1 MANRAIIRVGITAD
15 WDKFI
20 GEYEKKVKDLQKNS
34 KVKAEIDSKQFEAV
48 EQELNDLK
56 KQMANVKAGK
66 IDDSSFKQI
75 QDTITNLTAR
85 VTTLEK
91 SLYGLSDSMKG
102 TASGKQM
109 TDMLNSITKAMSNV
123 ISSARDTTNAIKQI
137 NDAAKNNNV
146 NLRVLDENATSS
158 QIKAVEDRIKALTKL
173 DKEYTR
179 ALNNLTGFGKE
190 ETEGYFG
197 DDALAYYDN
206 LEKVKK
212 TADKLISEF
221 YDESKKIQS
230 VDLFN
235 VNTEGLKN
243 FENSYKRMLDIYQN
257 FKDFRISGDSELI
270 KSFNNDD
277 RIKELNKTVDKIESR
292 ISRAVKTLKDDI
304 NYIFSAGDDT
314 QQELNVT
321 NNTNTRRKQ
330 IKVQMVPD
338 KDAESN
344 LYRQAS
350 AIIDIVNSKL
360 AEKGNLKIGIELT
373 SQYKTRENKKLV
385 EELREFVNSNASL
398 VSDEDRTKFSSL
410 VDSIDSAFNN
420 AINVELKSSVTD
432 AKTNIKN
439 AINEIE
445 KVIKEPSEDGKSKFT
460 IYPDIQLTDKVKN
473 NIQKELDSISDKFHV
488 TIDDLKLTSEAQESV
503 ANQTADA
510 ATKGAKKGYKKGKK
524 KSSAGNLGDFI
535 NLPDTGA
542 DTTTVPQG
550 KSNLSEM
557 LGQAAGEAKK
567 VADETNKAKDNVEET
582 VQVAKTKLVAFDTD
596 NLAKF
601 TEEMTTLQN
610 MAEAFNQTLKGEDVL
625 PGWAD
630 KFKQALS
637 DISEQASNIFKG
649 LLGDE
654 AENKPVQ
661 NLTQQLDEVN
671 TKIKEAE
678 EAHEKYI
685 QQVND
690 LQNERSR
697 IGTSGTG
704 GYLDFDYSG
713 DPNKIKSLKSIR
725 AIINGGVNHTIR
737 GMGKTSESATWVDD
751 ILKETINNMID
762 QGVKNANLEDVVKSA
777 MQKHPEING
786 ALLSSQSV
794 DQIGTKNR
802 VSFNYKRDDNNSLI
816 PMDEADMAAL
826 NTAVK
831 NVLESYDS
839 VEKKIQEVLK
849 LANEENAKLY
859 YGSQSRGEQGLVK
872 QQRELQEAIKVNEQM
887 PVIESAQGEAG
898 SLAALLS
905 SLKEF
910 GDKLTEITEQVNA
923 LNKSDISN
931 LSTGFQAIAQGIPEI
946 QKLNDVSIKTLTE
959 DIEKINANSNG
970 ILTVADKINSIDTT
984 KLANIHDAFETLK
997 TSTSELPSNLLDVS
1011 TIQTWEDKFLDAIR
1025 TIAEAYKNMFS
1036 SSNGYDEIIKVL
1048 NDWVEGD
1055 NARNAVRDDLKKK
1068 GYTPKKP
1075 HGDVNERAFLVGED
1089 GIYGQYSYYDNG
1101 SVPGDALYNQN
1112 KVKNPI
1118 AFVHSHPDRIIPALS
1133 TADYKAGL
1141 YDYQNRNTRYMIA
1154 SALKGVQ
1161 VLDSKALADAGA
1173 TAEKLEKLLKPFK
1186 YLPDLGSIEQFQVFT
1201 PLLQE
1206 LTGNKNVDAYT
1217 YLKSA
1222 LTNATMDYGVNTN
1235 ASVFS
1240 SKEWN
1245 DFLDNIIKKIQDN
1258 FNDAIKN
1265 HTNFD
1270 LSGTIISAIN
1280 DQIKG
1285 FSPNVGKELRSATA
1299 SLFNAAT
1306 MRNSRDYYS
1315 EMLSAAGVDLPK
1327 RYRDSNSMELLLGEF
1342 IHNKQVKEAFKD
1354 AGYDY
1359 DKIVKT
1365 YTNEEFAKNPLG
1377 WNLKDSNG
1385 LKDIFTDL
1393 DISPLTQAATQLN
1406 DVLGQITD
1414 KATELKT
1421 AFSAIAGENSLEVTL
1436 KDSTDV
1442 ATALENIVKSLNAV
1456 QEALTGVD
1464 SKATETGQ
1472 AGEKVKGISENIDS
1486 IAKSLTEATE
1496 KLSQFNAEAK
1506 QTDVSTKAIKDAF
1519 NSFSKKGSFDFT
1531 KPETVANFKKV
1542 AEAWQTY
1549 KNLGGQANSL
1559 GDVVSGID
1567 KKDTNKYDAQINK
1580 ILTNGNITNA
1590 DNLKAVVNN
1599 LTDIISLIDK
1609 LAQSLDEVQKKGLG
1623 ISDETFKNSIFS
1635 SENVETV
1642 SKLAQAIS
1650 DFNATKISTDDADA
1664 FKTMQKSVKQLSE
1677 ISSSNINNVANAL
1690 SNLADALN
1698 KPAGNNTFLSS
1709 ITALAN
1715 NGQYLKD
1722 LAKVLNATPKQAKN
1736 AQDQNYNAAQILGSH
1751 STDELEKAVSDAIT
1765 EDVNEIYKTVIS
1777 TAKNGKLT
1785 ASAYFSNTAGEYRK
1799 QDFEFDMNGVASPT
1813 DTPNTTNSII
1823 QAIRKIRKDAQNV
1836 LDATGE
1842 GLKEIASQMDTAQE
1856 EAEASSKYFEDISTQ
1871 SETWDFIVNTLK
1883 DRNVKLNG
1891 NITGITRQ
1899 AQRTSRGIAESFN
1912 VRTDAGDVYEFAKS
1926 SGGLFS
1932 HQTIVDAASLE
1943 KEFKSLT
1950 SEAKD
1955 YYELMQKS
1963 ADGTA
1968 TASEIARFEML
1979 GEKIA
1984 DVQKR
1989 AKTLIDT
1996 LGERTDIDSQLENF
2010 TTNLETKYTSKIEN
2024 NYQKMLDDLKKY
2036 TDKNE
2041 TKNSPYLKEYLDQIA
2056 SANIS
2061 GNNIKSI
2068 LTNHQYGTG
2077 FTNDELKSI
2086 SDAYNNIKTVRENYA
2101 DPTNIQAKS
2110 ITLDKLIAK
2119 TESDM
2124 IKHSA
2129 MPKDLQNEYQAFKDT
2144 LEEARK
2150 NLSTVSAKKVNV
2162 DFASRYTELNSKAT
2176 PYGQSFFARIGNSLK
2191 SQNAQ
2196 FFSQFFGFYDI
2207 IRYGQEAFDVVQKLD
2222 NEMVELAKVSNASDA
2237 TLSGVFSNAAD
2248 MAQELGVSIDNV
2260 LTSITDWNR
2269 LGYSIP
2275 DSETLAKTTELFE
2288 VVGDN
2293 MTQQTSQ
2300 EGLTSIMKGWNMSAD
2315 QSMSILDKLNE
2326 VANNYSV
2333 STNEEVEAITRGG
2346 AQLSA
2351 AGNDLSESLGMI
2363 VAANDAVRNPSS
2375 VGTML
2380 KTFSMRL
2387 RGANSSDLQDLG
2399 IDTTGMSSGTKSVV
2413 QIFKHMAGIDIMD
2426 GKNYKSTYDILDE
2439 LASKWDK
2446 LTDAEKAALS
2456 EAVGGKRGGSIMAS
2470 LMTNWQDAKDV
2481 VETANNSEG
2490 SAEKEQKNREKSI
2503 QVALNR
2509 AKAQIEEVIADMADK
2524 GLIKGAID
2532 GFTSILKVIE
2542 QITSKLKALS
2552 ILPLGGIFLFFQRL
2566 MTGGPSGIANDIGT
2580 IGKAVT
2586 KIFGSRAKDDSG
2598 NLLKTAEGKQ
2608 IWNGGIFGK
2617 LFSDRKPDTEA
2628 EQESSNVTNENTAK
2642 RNENAAATDNQTRAE
2657 QTHAEVLKNENLSQE
2672 AQNANESI
2680 DNVNDTIDELDDAWG
2695 ELNQHPELGDMNN
2708 AIAEVEQEAQN
2719 ATTTAVEGATE
2730 VVAQTE
2736 EVTKE
2741 LTKTGKT
2748 TSSIGSIFSR
2758 IGSGIKNHLTG
2769 IITGITAVIG
2779 VIVTLQAIAANFWQS
2794 QSNATDQ
2801 AAKNL
2806 ENAQQNIKS
2815 AQKSIKT
2822 MQDDNYDVLRRGV
2835 DTSTNK
2841 NLSLTNEEYEKYLD
2855 YNNQIAQ
2862 MAPDL
2867 VAGYDSQG
2875 NAIIRYKNNIKDLN
2889 GVLKDSIQYQIDVKD
2904 GIKSSMLQNGKD
2916 IRSFYKGYQTNFTDN
2931 DSLGSETKEI
2941 LVWYGNLFNGKHYK
2955 DKATNKEL
2963 LDYLNGLRGLS
2974 EKEQKAR
2981 IKKAN
2986 DSIIPSQE
2994 SYYLQMLKNDYGVDL
3009 TKGSTSKN
3017 IVSGIQA
3024 ITKSFNGLTNGIKDF
3039 AEKSNE
3045 ASDGYDKLDD
3055 SAKSL
3060 LSTMDSADVPNKF
3073 VKKIANAATDNE
3085 RTRASKDFAS
3095 YTMGIATTLSDVKTK
3110 NSKGKT
3116 ISLADKLTGFDND
3129 TKKES
3134 IRNLGEL
3141 YNDLDDELR
3150 DYLNDN
3156 DATYIER
3163 TLGLKDKQGR
3173 DISRQYKDKILNV
3186 VNGIKRGII
3195 TGHQRTD
3202 MINSLLGMSRSDV
3215 DSFLISA
3222 ASLKNGVN
3230 TYQDALVALKY
3241 ARIKSAAQADTNVLA
3256 YDTEATNI
3264 SNVQQAISNSQGA
3277 SGLTKTDLDNIKS
3290 LYQGLEKYN
3299 PDKLFENTTEGIHL
3313 NQKALAE
3320 LNDEYVKTRK
3330 SEISDAL
3337 NEQYTALIKCQ
3348 DAMRN
3353 ASDEDKAALE
3363 TQQKQIK
3370 ENIDLIA
3377 EQASMYDGLTSK
3389 YTEWQHAQQTPNE
3402 GANNEAIGN
3411 YWKTAKDLA
3420 NDFKFGTDDMRSFVS
3435 LISGKDLSTAKVA
3448 EVRKE
3453 WERISNLKVPG
3464 GFKLTDLYTDDYQGS
3479 ARFLQAVHATNP
3491 NWASQNKN
3499 GNWKFNFEPQDL
3511 ADKWGI
3517 GVEAVENMIKQ
3528 LGDYMDVTM
3537 DDTAKDAKSKMESL
3551 IHEYEIIGKDG
3562 KTFKLTIDT
3571 SQSGNQSIMEIN
3583 ENIEQ
3588 VEKNIKDIND
3598 GTIDPK
3604 ANESNLKKLRDDFKT
3619 LVKYR
3624 AQAEAQIH
3632 FHVDTSKLT
3641 DQGKKGFQTLTEYYQ
3656 VRYEYRE
3663 AKKTG
3668 DKKLRAS
3675 IAKSVKAKRKELE
3688 TMVKADPTLADE
3700 LNIPLT
3706 AQGTINWKG
3715 IKDQNGN
3722 TLTGLDKLIDS
3733 GKYIKGLKNKFSNN
3747 QSITVTVNTDK
3758 GEVNATNKDLKKVSK
3773 AIDTI
3778 RGKKDTVISVGT
3790 NTISFDLT
3798 NNSLSSLY
3806 NEIRKIRNNSHIN
3819 VSVTQTTIKKE
3830 KDETSDGDSGNKNK
3844 KSSSKSDSK
3853 SGSKD
3858 KVSGKG
3864 DVDGQNNKSYA
3875 NGKQVKQSSKTKGKA
3890 LVGELGTELL
3900 VRDGHYQTIGNNGAE
3915 MIDVQPTDII
3925 FNHEQ
3930 TKQLLEN
3937 GKINSRGKSYSN
3949 GNTDDIFGFNEDIN
3963 DLFDI
3968 AIDDAYA
3975 SGKRNSFSNGLDE
3988 DDLEELFDNL
3998 YADDFDDEDDYG
4010 DSYAFGKS
4018 FSRGGGYLP
4027 TPKTI
4032 KKKNTR
4038 KKTRASTK
4046 KKSSNNKKHSNNT
4059 SSDKSS
4065 EWSDVSADEPTNFDW
4080 IEVRLSRINDD
4091 ITQLDYNVNRT
4102 YLRWGVRHK
4111 ALNNEIK
4118 KTQSLLNNAY
4128 KGATKYSN
4136 KAKSIEKNI
4145 RNTFKK
4151 IKQERTGSNGKDQ
4164 KRRKYS
4170 DKDLDKMTKQ
4180 FKEYAK
4186 KVREGK
4192 LQIQDIKNPDMAK
4205 AIQDYQTWYE
4215 KYRSARDQVQQA
4227 IDKRHELRMERIN
4240 QVNEIRESRK
4250 NLAETRR
4257 TGATNREDFLETH
4270 GVQTTESID
4279 EWFETSYT
4287 ERKKKIQ
4294 QQKKV
4299 IADDKKQREQM
4310 IDDALG
4316 VTTDAEDKKYDKA
4329 IVDKKKR
4336 LSKLKKAFDTT
4347 NLNKIQSEYKRIT
4360 KKKSSGKKLTKKE
4373 KTKLKSYKNNY
4384 KKTKSDTD
4392 YINQIDTRLD
4402 ALNTLDPKEQKKYI
4416 NARDSKKTAEKRLK
4430 KAFGTTDQ
4438 NKIQEKYDQ
4447 LIVKKESGEKLT
4459 KKENT
4464 QIKSY
4469 KNNFKNLQTAE
4480 KTIQKVRDD
4489 VAKTS
4494 KDVIDQDEK
4503 IQSEENDLWTEKYDN
4518 VNDYFDMLEKKM
4530 SAIETKYSNLN
4541 VQAEGALSRIDS
4553 IIQLSQSKGYFLSG
4567 KFYDEQ
4573 IKYQKQEGENIKGQ
4587 LQESLELL
4595 KQYPAGTKEYYDAY
4609 SKVVDLGNQDLQN
4622 QAKVAQLEKEKAD
4635 LEWTK
4640 IERKHTYI
4648 GYLNEELGWLESIL
4662 ETDHKIT
4669 DVQTGRFNE
4678 YGVSALAAYAKQYNT
4693 YMVEA
4698 DEWSKD
4704 VQKVKAEL
4712 DKDPDNT
4719 ELQDKYQQYMQNWRS
4734 TITSAETAKKSMLNL
4749 MKQQYDAEL
4758 AALKTVLDYRKKEL
4772 EAQKSIYQ
4780 YQKDITEKSRSVESI
4795 EKQLMAFQN
4804 DTSEEGKARTEKLKD
4819 QLRTAKQSL
4828 QDTEYN
4834 QYVSDQEEL
4843 LDNLYTEFQNM
4854 FEDKMDDL
4862 EQVVKDAIKIVND
4875 NQSTEVETIDKVAKD
4890 VGYKVTDGTKNIL
4903 NSQSHY
4909 YTNTVPGEF
4918 EMLNTTISSEVK
4930 NITDA
4935 IASSEAASEK
4945 ILGENI
4951 DKLITQMPDPQ
4962 KVLDLEN
4969 MVIKD
4974 KDKDDDTGESGEA
4987 DTDNTDGD
4995 DNSGSGSG
5003 NSNGGGKKPQKKQTG
5018 DYKEYFSKTGKY
5030 TNYDDK
5036 INEDRRERVRKAVN
5050 NSNTKDSNKK
5060 AKKGSLEYFLY
5071 HNYGAG
5077 NTKDDLINYWNAI
5090 HGNNKKTKKDKL
5102 SSAEKKDLMNW
5113 FKAFYSDGGTIG
5125 KAIKMSGEDGMILA
5139 KTGEEVLSIEK
5150 VKELQKAL
5158 ALLQPVHG
5166 ELNQIHNIPTRTLND
5181 NSMGDVSI
5189 VFNMPNVSNYEDF
5202 AKKLKSDTNMQ
5213 KYIQQITI
5221 GEALGQNSL
5230 LKKKF

>member
-1 MANRAIIRVGITAD
+1 MANKAIIRVGITAD

-48 EQELNDLK
+48 EQELDDLK
-56 KQMANVKAGK
+56 KQMANVKAGN

-75 QDTITNLTAR
+75 QDTIINLTAR

-158 QIKAVEDRIKALTKL
+158 QIKAVEKRIKALKNL
-173 DKEYTR
+173 DKAWTNATGEY
-179 ALNNLTGFGKE
+179 
-190 ETEGYFG
+190 YG
-197 DDALAYYDN
+197 DDSLLYDDESINKAKNSLDALKKEFRSL
-206 LEKVKK
+206 LEKTK
-212 TADKLISEF
+212 
-221 YDESKKIQS
+221 S

-235 VNTEGLKN
+235 VDDNGFEK
-243 FENSYKRMLDIYQN
+243 FENSYKRMLDIVHN
-257 FKDFRISGDSELI
+257 FRDFREQGNSDIVKSIGVNDYISEFGDNI
-270 KSFNNDD
+270 N
-277 RIKELNKTVDKIESR
+277 KIESR
-292 ISRAVKTLKDDI
+292 ISKAVKTLKDDI
-304 NYIFSAGDDT
+304 NYLSSAGDDA
-314 QQELNVT
+314 QQQLNVT
-321 NNTNTRRKQ
+321 DNTNTRRKQ

-398 VSDEDRTKFSSL
+398 VSDEDRTKFSGL

-460 IYPDIQLTDKVKN
+460 IYPDIQLTDNVKN

-582 VQVAKTKLVAFDTD
+582 VQVAKTKLVTFNTD

-610 MAEAFNQTLKGEDVL
+610 MAETFNQTLKGEDVL

-637 DISEQASNIFKG
+637 DISEQASNLFKE
-649 LLGDE
+649 LLGGE

-690 LQNERSR
+690 LQNERPR

-713 DPNKIKSLKSIR
+713 DPDKIKSLKSIR

-737 GMGKTSESATWVDD
+737 GVGKTYESADWVND
-751 ILKETINNMID
+751 ILKETINDMID

-786 ALLSSQSV
+786 ALLSAQSI
-794 DQIGTKNR
+794 DQIGTKNY
-802 VSFNYKRDDNNSLI
+802 VNFNYKRDDNNSLI
-816 PMDEADMAAL
+816 PMDEADIAAL

-839 VEKKIQEVLK
+839 IEKKIQEVSK
-849 LANEENAKLY
+849 LANEENIKL
-859 YGSQSRGEQGLVK
+859 YGSQSRGEQGLLK
-872 QQRELQEAIKVNEQM
+872 QQRELQEAIKGNEQM
-887 PVIESAQGEAG
+887 PVTESVQGEAG

-946 QKLNDVSIKTLTE
+946 QKLNDVSIQTLAE
-959 DIEKINANSNG
+959 DIKKINASSNG

-984 KLANIHDAFETLK
+984 KLTNIHDAFETLK

-1011 TIQTWEDKFLDAIR
+1011 AIQTWEDKFLDAIR

-1112 KVKNPI
+1112 KIKNPI

-1186 YLPDLGSIEQFQVFT
+1186 YLPDLESTAQFQTFT

-1206 LTGNKNVDAYT
+1206 FTGNKNVDAYT

-1258 FNDAIKN
+1258 FNNAIKN

-1315 EMLSAAGVDLPK
+1315 EILSAAGVDLPK
-1327 RYRDSNSMELLLGEF
+1327 RYRDSNSIELLLGEF
-1342 IHNKQVKEAFKD
+1342 VHNKRVKEAFKD

-1385 LKDIFTDL
+1385 LKDIFKNL
-1393 DISPLTQAATQLN
+1393 DISPLTQAAIQLN

-1421 AFSAIAGENSLEVTL
+1421 AFSAIAGENGLEVTL

-1531 KPETVANFKKV
+1531 KPETVVNFKKV

-1549 KNLGGQANSL
+1549 KSLGGQANSL

-1580 ILTNGNITNA
+1580 ILSNGNIANA
-1590 DNLKAVVNN
+1590 DNLKTVVNN
-1599 LTDIISLIDK
+1599 LADIISLIDK

-1650 DFNATKISTDDADA
+1650 NFNATKISTDDADA
-1664 FKTMQKSVKQLSE
+1664 FKTIQKSVKQLSE
-1677 ISSSNINNVANAL
+1677 ISSSNINNVADAL

-1722 LAKVLNATPKQAKN
+1722 LAKVLNATPKQVKN

-1799 QDFEFDMNGVASPT
+1799 QDFEFDMNGVANPT

-2024 NYQKMLDDLKKY
+2024 SYQKMLDDLKKY

-2300 EGLTSIMKGWNMSAD
+2300 EGLTSIMKGWNMSAN

-2326 VANNYSV
+2326 VANNYSIA
-2333 STNEEVEAITRGG
+2333 TNEEVEAITRGG

-2363 VAANDAVRNPSS
+2363 VAANDAVRDPSS

-2387 RGANSSDLQDLG
+2387 RGANSKDLQDLG
-2399 IDTTGMSSGTKSVV
+2399 IDTTGMTNGTKSIV
-2413 QIFKHMAGIDIMD
+2413 QIFKNMAGIDIMD
-2426 GKNYKSTYDILDE
+2426 GSSYKSTYDILDQ
-2439 LASKWDK
+2439 LASKWKD
-2446 LTDAEKAALS
+2446 LTDAERAALS

-2509 AKAQIEEVIADMADK
+2509 AKAQIEEIIADMADK
-2524 GLIKGAID
+2524 GIIKGAID

-2552 ILPLGGIFLFFQRL
+2552 VVPLGGIFLFFQRL

-2586 KIFGSRAKDDSG
+2586 KIFGSRAKDDNG

-2617 LFSDRKPDTEA
+2617 LYSDRKPDTEA
-2628 EQESSNVTNENTAK
+2628 EQESSNVTDRNTAK

-2672 AQNANESI
+2672 AQNVNESI
-2680 DNVNDTIDELDDAWG
+2680 DNVNDAIDELDDAWG
-2695 ELNQHPELGDMNN
+2695 ELNEHPELNN
-2708 AIAEVEQEAQN
+2708 MDNALKRVQEETKD
-2719 ATTTAVEGATE
+2719 ATASATE
-2730 VVAQTE
+2730 GTLEVAERTSKVTNELAKTE
-2736 EVTKE
+2736 KAASS
-2741 LTKTGKT
+2741 TG
-2748 TSSIGSIFSR
+2748 SVFSI

-2779 VIVTLQAIAANFWQS
+2779 VIMTLKAVASSFWQS
-2794 QSNATDQ
+2794 QSNNTDQ

-2806 ENAQQNIKS
+2806 ENAQQSIKS
-2815 AQKSIKT
+2815 AQKSIKAI
-2822 MQDDNYDVLRRGV
+2822 QDDSYDTLRNGV
-2835 DTSTNK
+2835 NANTNQ
-2841 NLSLTNEEYEKYLD
+2841 NLSLTNEEYEKYLN
-2855 YNNQIAQ
+2855 YNNEIAQ
-2862 MAPDL
+2862 LAPDL

-2875 NAIIRYKNNIKDLN
+2875 NAIIKYKNNIKDLN
-2889 GVLKDSIQYQIDVKD
+2889 DVLKDSIQYQIDMKD
-2904 GIKSSMLQNGKD
+2904 GIKDAMLQNGKD
-2916 IRSFYKGYQTNFTDN
+2916 IRTFYKGYQTQFTDN
-2931 DSLGSETKEI
+2931 DSLWSELQEFA
-2941 LVWYGNLFNGKHYK
+2941 VWWGNIFNGQHYK
-2955 DKATNKEL
+2955 DVVTSKGL
-2963 LDYLNGLRGLS
+2963 LDYLNELQGLS
-2974 EKEQKAR
+2974 GKEQKAR

-2986 DSIIPSQE
+2986 SGRGEEYQ
-2994 SYYLQMLKNDYGVDL
+2994 YLQMLKNDYGVDL
-3009 TKGSTSKN
+3009 TEGNASKN
-3017 IVSGIQA
+3017 IVNGIQA
-3024 ITKSFNGLTNGIKDF
+3024 VTKSFDGLTNSIEEF

-3045 ASDGYDKLDD
+3045 ASKGYSNLGDG
-3055 SAKSL
+3055 AKSL
-3060 LSTMDSADVPNKF
+3060 LSTIDSKVPDEIIQKY
-3073 VKKIANAATDNE
+3073 ANASTDAE
-3085 RTRASKDFAS
+3085 RTQIGQDFANYAMS
-3095 YTMGIATTLSDVKTK
+3095 LTTTLDSVKTK
-3110 NSKGKT
+3110 NSNGKT
-3116 ISLADKLTGFDND
+3116 ISLADRLIGFDND
-3129 TKKES
+3129 NKKDT
-3134 IRNLGEL
+3134 INQWNEL
-3141 YNDLDDELR
+3141 FDDLDNDLKDHI
-3150 DYLNDN
+3150 NDQ
-3156 DATYIER
+3156 DATYLEYL
-3163 TLGLKDKQGR
+3163 LGLANKHGTNKADQYRKKVNKVLDDINFDSKSDK
-3173 DISRQYKDKILNV
+3173 
-3186 VNGIKRGII
+3186 
-3195 TGHQRTD
+3195 
-3202 MINSLLGMSRSDV
+3202 SLFSGLLFNQQSLSEI
-3215 DSFLISA
+3215 DSFLDTVAHTAGGINSTAEAYNALTA
-3222 ASLKNGVN
+3222 AS
-3230 TYQDALVALKY
+3230 
-3241 ARIKSAAQADTNVLA
+3241 IKAASQASTNVLA
-3256 YDTEATNI
+3256 YDNEKTAIANL
-3264 SNVQQAISNSQGA
+3264 QQAINDA
-3277 SGLTKTDLDNIKS
+3277 SGTNGLSQEDIDNVEKLFQTLNGYDPSKLFIQTANGLSLNEEEFGKLNKQYEKNRMSEINDALKEQYNALDGVQAMIGKNEAEIQNLNGADENRINQLNTLNDQYENERKQIEENIDKLEEQRS
-3290 LYQGLEKYN
+3290 MYQGL
-3299 PDKLFENTTEGIHL
+3299 
-3313 NQKALAE
+3313 
-3320 LNDEYVKTRK
+3320 
-3330 SEISDAL
+3330 ISDYAQWQNAL
-3337 NEQYTALIKCQ
+3337 NTSNQGAISDSIASQWDSMSKLAKQY
-3348 DAMRN
+3348 R
-3353 ASDEDKAALE
+3353 
-3363 TQQKQIK
+3363 
-3370 ENIDLIA
+3370 
-3377 EQASMYDGLTSK
+3377 
-3389 YTEWQHAQQTPNE
+3389 
-3402 GANNEAIGN
+3402 
-3411 YWKTAKDLA
+3411 
-3420 NDFKFGTDDMRSFVS
+3420 FGTDDMRSFVTMMTGEDVMTADVNKVIEGWNS
-3435 LISGKDLSTAKVA
+3435 LQKNIEGTSFKLKDFYTEGAQGSVKFLTAMNQLNKKWAWQDKNGAWHLNADSENVA
-3448 EVRKE
+3448 EKMGVGQSAIDALFAKLE
-3453 WERISNLKVPG
+3453 EF
-3464 GFKLTDLYTDDYQGS
+3464 GFKNENTKRKKYKVNDHTYDYLQDDGTKIHK
-3479 ARFLQAVHATNP
+3479 V
-3491 NWASQNKN
+3491 
-3499 GNWKFNFEPQDL
+3499 
-3511 ADKWGI
+3511 I
-3517 GVEAVENMIKQ
+3517 
-3528 LGDYMDVTM
+3528 DVTVTGNSDIAQM
-3537 DDTAKDAKSKMESL
+3537 DQNLDD
-3551 IHEYEIIGKDG
+3551 
-3562 KTFKLTIDT
+3562 
-3571 SQSGNQSIMEIN
+3571 
-3583 ENIEQ
+3583 
-3588 VEKNIKDIND
+3588 VEKTINDINNSH
-3598 GTIDPK
+3598 IDPK
-3604 ANESNLKKLRDDFKT
+3604 TNTANLKRLRQDFNT
-3619 LVKYR
+3619 IVQYR
-3624 AQAEAQIH
+3624 AKASAQKD
-3632 FHVDTSKLT
+3632 FHVDTSKLSKSG
-3641 DQGKKGFQTLTEYYQ
+3641 QKAFQQLTVYYTTRYAYKESQKTNDKTLKAQ
-3656 VRYEYRE
+3656 AR
-3663 AKKTG
+3663 
-3668 DKKLRAS
+3668 KKLQAQ
-3675 IAKSVKAKRKELE
+3675 KKEIE
-3688 TMVKADPTLADE
+3688 NAIKKDPTIADE

-3706 AQGTINWKG
+3706 VHGKVNWKEMG
-3715 IKDQNGN
+3715 KKVDDKSYI
-3722 TLTGLDKLIDS
+3722 DKLTEKLE
-3733 GKYIKGLKNKFSNN
+3733 GNKN
-3747 QSITVTVNTDK
+3747 ITVTVKTNQ
-3758 GEVNATNKDLKKVSK
+3758 GEVKATNKDLKTVSEN
-3773 AIDTI
+3773 I
-3778 RGKKDTVISVGT
+3778 KKIQDNDHVS
-3790 NTISFDLT
+3790 
-3798 NNSLSSLY
+3798 
-3806 NEIRKIRNNSHIN
+3806 
-3819 VSVTQTTIKKE
+3819 VSVTPNEITFNATNRQLASIYDAIRDIRANSHTEITVTETTIKKT
-3830 KDETSDGDSGNKNK
+3830 KDEGGSKSKKENKKTSDKGAKGGDSSRNISGMT
-3844 KSSSKSDSK
+3844 KSE
-3853 SGSKD
+3853 
-3858 KVSGKG
+3858 
-3864 DVDGQNNKSYA
+3864 GQNNKSYA
-3875 NGKQVKQSSKTKGKA
+3875 DGKKVEQSPKTKGKS

-3900 VRDGHYQTIGNNGAE
+3900 VRNGHYQTIGDNGAE

-3937 GKINSRGKSYSN
+3937 GKINSRGKSYAD
-3949 GNTDDIFGFNEDIN
+3949 GTDYD
-3963 DLFDI
+3963 
-3968 AIDDAYA
+3968 IDD
-3975 SGKRNSFSNGLDE
+3975 LI
-3988 DDLEELFDNL
+3988 DDLDVDDNDEEGLSFAQGNAYL
-3998 YADDFDDEDDYG
+3998 HGYSA
-4010 DSYAFGKS
+4010 SPIKLPSIKS
-4018 FSRGGGYLP
+4018 KSKKR
-4027 TPKTI
+4027 
-4032 KKKNTR
+4032 KKKNT
-4038 KKTRASTK
+4038 TTK
-4046 KKSSNNKKHSNNT
+4046 RRSNSNRSRSNKNRPNRSSRKSS
-4059 SSDKSS
+4059 SD
-4065 EWSDVSADEPTNFDW
+4065 WSDVSADEPTNFDW

-4151 IKQERTGSNGKDQ
+4151 IKQESTGSNGKDQ

-4279 EWFETSYT
+4279 DWFRTSQA

-4294 QQKKV
+4294 QQKEI
-4299 IADDKKQREQM
+4299 IADDKKEREQM

-4329 IVDKKKR
+4329 IADKKTR
-4336 LSKLKKAFDTT
+4336 LSKLKKAFGTT

-4360 KKKSSGKKLTKKE
+4360 KKKSNSKKLTREE

-4384 KKTKSDTD
+4384 KKAKSDTD

-4402 ALNTLDPKEQKKYI
+4402 ALNTLDPKERKKYI

-4438 NKIQEKYDQ
+4438 NKIQERYDQ
-4447 LIVKKESGEKLT
+4447 LIAKKESGEKLT
-4459 KKENT
+4459 KEENT

-4503 IQSEENDLWTEKYDN
+4503 IQSEENDLWTEKYDS

-4553 IIQLSQSKGYFLSG
+4553 IIQLSQSKGYLLSG

-4595 KQYPAGTKEYYDAY
+4595 KQYPADTKEYYDAY
-4609 SKVVDLGNQDLQN
+4609 NKVVDLGNQDLQN

-4669 DVQTGRFNE
+4669 DAQTGRFNE
-4678 YGVSALAAYAKQYNT
+4678 YGVSALATYAKQYDT

-4698 DEWSKD
+4698 DEWAKD

-4734 TITSAETAKKSMLNL
+4734 TITSAETAKKSMSNL

-4875 NQSTEVETIDKVAKD
+4875 NQSTEVRTIDKVAKD

-4918 EMLNTTISSEVK
+4918 ETLNTTISSEVK

-4935 IASSEAASEK
+4935 IASSETASEK
-4945 ILGENI
+4945 ILNENI
-4951 DKLITQMPDPQ
+4951 DKLITRMPDPQ

-4974 KDKDDDTGESGEA
+4974 KDKDNDNGESGEA
-4987 DTDNTDGD
+4987 GTDNAGGN

-5036 INEDRRERVRKAVN
+5036 INESRRERVRKAVN

-5060 AKKGSLEYFLY
+5060 AKKGSLEYLLY

-5090 HGNNKKTKKDKL
+5090 HGDHKKTKKDKL
-5102 SSAEKKDLMNW
+5102 TSAEKKDLMNW

-5158 ALLQPVHG
+5158 ALLQPIHG

-5181 NSMGDVSI
+5181 NSVGDVSI

>member
-1 MANRAIIRVGITAD
+1 MANKAIIRVGITAD

-34 KVKAEIDSKQFEAV
+34 KVKTEIDSKQFEAV

-109 TDMLNSITKAMSNV
+109 MDMLNSITKAMSNV

-158 QIKAVEDRIKALTKL
+158 QIKAVEDRIKALKNL
-173 DKEYTR
+173 DKAWTNATGEYYGDDSLLYDDESINKAKNSLD
-179 ALNNLTGFGKE
+179 ALKKEFCSLLE
-190 ETEGYFG
+190 ET
-197 DDALAYYDN
+197 
-206 LEKVKK
+206 K
-212 TADKLISEF
+212 
-221 YDESKKIQS
+221 S

-235 VNTEGLKN
+235 VDDNGFEK
-243 FENSYKRMLDIYQN
+243 FENSYKRMLDIVHN
-257 FKDFRISGDSELI
+257 FRDFREQGNSDIVKSLDINDYISEFGDNI
-270 KSFNNDD
+270 N
-277 RIKELNKTVDKIESR
+277 KIESR
-292 ISRAVKTLKDDI
+292 ISKVVKTLKDDI
-304 NYIFSAGDDT
+304 GYIKNAGDDA

-321 NNTNTRRKQ
+321 DNTNTRRKQ

-398 VSDEDRTKFSSL
+398 VSDEDRTKFSGL

-510 ATKGAKKGYKKGKK
+510 ATKGAKKGSRKGKK

-557 LGQAAGEAKK
+557 LGQAVGEAKK

-649 LLGDE
+649 LLGGE

-713 DPNKIKSLKSIR
+713 DPDKIKSLKSIR
-725 AIINGGVNHTIR
+725 AIINGGANHRIR
-737 GMGKTSESATWVDD
+737 GMGKTFESADWVND

-786 ALLSSQSV
+786 AILTGKTV
-794 DQIGTKNR
+794 DQIGTNER
-802 VSFNYKRDDNNSLI
+802 TEFNYKRGENNSLVE
-816 PMDEADMAAL
+816 MTEADLATMK
-826 NTAVK
+826 TATQ
-831 NVLESYDS
+831 NVLDAYNEI
-839 VEKKIQEVLK
+839 EKKIKEVGE
-849 LANEENAKLY
+849 LANRENEKLY
-859 YGSQSRGEQGLVK
+859 GKQGLLE
-872 QQRELQEAIKVNEQM
+872 QQKTLQDQINGQISQTNTKAETGTLTALFDSLETF
-887 PVIESAQGEAG
+887 G
-898 SLAALLS
+898 SK
-905 SLKEF
+905 LKEVS
-910 GDKLTEITEQVNA
+910 EEVEN
-923 LNKSDISN
+923 LNKKDLSNLSQGFQTIATAIPEIIKINNVNISN
-931 LSTGFQAIAQGIPEI
+931 LAS
-946 QKLNDVSIKTLTE
+946 
-959 DIEKINANSNG
+959 DIEKINTNATGVS
-970 ILTVADKINSIDTT
+970 TVADKLNSIDTGKIT
-984 KLANIHDAFETLK
+984 AVHGAFETLK
-997 TSTSELPSNLLDVS
+997 ASTSELPSNLLDINE
-1011 TIQTWEDKFLDAIR
+1011 IQTWEDKFLDAIR

-1036 SSNGYDEIIKVL
+1036 SSNGYDEIMKVL

-1186 YLPDLGSIEQFQVFT
+1186 YLPGLGSIEQFQVFT

-1235 ASVFS
+1235 SSVFS

-1245 DFLDNIIKKIQDN
+1245 SFLDNIIKKIQDN
-1258 FNDAIKN
+1258 FDDAIKN

-1315 EMLSAAGVDLPK
+1315 EMLSVAGVDLPK

-1342 IHNKQVKEAFKD
+1342 VLNKQVKEAFKD

-1393 DISPLTQAATQLN
+1393 DVSPLTQAATQLN
-1406 DVLGQITD
+1406 DVLGQITN

-1421 AFSAIAGENSLEVTL
+1421 AFSTIAGENGLEVTL

-1456 QEALTGVD
+1456 QEALIGVD
-1464 SKATETGQ
+1464 GKVTEAGQ
-1472 AGEKVKGISENIDS
+1472 TGEKVKGISENIDS

-1496 KLSQFNAEAK
+1496 KLSQFNTEAK

-1519 NSFSKKGSFDFT
+1519 NSFSKKGSFNFT

-1567 KKDTNKYDAQINK
+1567 KNNTNKYDAQINK
-1580 ILTNGNITNA
+1580 ILTNGNVTNV

-1664 FKTMQKSVKQLSE
+1664 FKTIQKSVKQLSE
-1677 ISSSNINNVANAL
+1677 ISSSNIDSVANAL
-1690 SNLADALN
+1690 SKLADALN

-1722 LAKVLNATPKQAKN
+1722 LAKVLNATPKQVKN

-1943 KEFKSLT
+1943 KEFKSLA

-2010 TTNLETKYTSKIEN
+2010 TTNLETRYTSKIEN
-2024 NYQKMLDDLKKY
+2024 SYQKMLDDLKKY

-2068 LTNHQYGTG
+2068 LANHQYGTG

-2237 TLSGVFSNAAD
+2237 TLSGVFSDAAD

-2439 LASKWDK
+2439 LASKWK
-2446 LTDAEKAALS
+2446 NLTDAEKAALS

-2524 GLIKGAID
+2524 GLIKGEID

-2552 ILPLGGIFLFFQRL
+2552 VVPLGGIFLFFQRL

-2586 KIFGSRAKDDSG
+2586 KIFGSRVKDDSG

-2617 LFSDRKPDTEA
+2617 LYSDRKPDTEA
-2628 EQESSNVTNENTAK
+2628 EQENSNVTDKNTAT

-2657 QTHAEVLKNENLSQE
+2657 QTHAETLKNENLSQE
-2672 AQNANESI
+2672 AQNVNESI

-2695 ELNQHPELGDMNN
+2695 ELNQHPELGNMDN
-2708 AIAEVEQEAQN
+2708 AIIKVEQEAQN

-2736 EVTKE
+2736 EVTNALSETTKE
-2741 LTKTGKT
+2741 TTGVKAAFSGLG
-2748 TSSIGSIFSR
+2748 TSIKNNLGSIALG
-2758 IGSGIKNHLTG
+2758 IGAIIAIIGTIK
-2769 IITGITAVIG
+2769 G
-2779 VIVTLQAIAANFWQS
+2779 VANNIVASENEAF
-2794 QSNATDQ
+2794 DQ
-2801 AAKNL
+2801 AQKNI
-2806 ENAQQNIKS
+2806 ENAEQNMKN
-2815 AQKSIKT
+2815 AQKTINEI
-2822 MQDDNYDVLRRGV
+2822 QQGGYNALRKGV
-2835 DTSTNK
+2835 NTNTNQ
-2841 NLSLTNEEYEKYLD
+2841 NLSLTDEDHQTYLE
-2855 YNNQIAQ
+2855 YNNKIAELV
-2862 MAPDL
+2862 PEI
-2867 VAGYDSQG
+2867 VAGYDAQG
-2875 NAIIRYKNNIKDLN
+2875 NAVIKYTNKIKDLN
-2889 GVLKDSIQYQIDVKD
+2889 DALEEYNKNQIKQKNGFDDALLNAIKNYRKFQTGDQGTIGSMFANAVTHKSVSSKDQIDYINELLDMSYIERKIAVYNDNRFGGTRSHYNGKRGVSRRDVQTTLLKDQNASLDDLLNTKN
-2904 GIKSSMLQNGKD
+2904 LQ
-2916 IRSFYKGYQTNFTDN
+2916 
-2931 DSLGSETKEI
+2931 E
-2941 LVWYGNLFNGKHYK
+2941 YK
-2955 DKATNKEL
+2955 DKINTTLDSAIDTAKKTIQAQAKATDGYYDLDETQQTFISTLINGSDELITKILNNPKLSPSEQDIQIKDLANDAFSTTTKLSKINFVGANGKKTTL
-2963 LDYLNGLRGLS
+2963 LDSLVN
-2974 EKEQKAR
+2974 
-2981 IKKAN
+2981 
-2986 DSIIPSQE
+2986 
-2994 SYYLQMLKNDYGVDL
+2994 
-3009 TKGSTSKN
+3009 
-3017 IVSGIQA
+3017 
-3024 ITKSFNGLTNGIKDF
+3024 F
-3039 AEKSNE
+3039 
-3045 ASDGYDKLDD
+3045 DD
-3055 SAKSL
+3055 
-3060 LSTMDSADVPNKF
+3060 
-3073 VKKIANAATDNE
+3073 
-3085 RTRASKDFAS
+3085 
-3095 YTMGIATTLSDVKTK
+3095 
-3110 NSKGKT
+3110 
-3116 ISLADKLTGFDND
+3116 D
-3129 TKKES
+3129 TKKTS
-3134 IRNLGEL
+3134 IRNLQDF
-3141 YNDLDDELR
+3141 YDDIDDELR
-3150 DYLNDN
+3150 KHFSDD
-3156 DATYIER
+3156 DATYLER
-3163 TLGLKDKQGR
+3163 TLGLKDKQDR
-3173 DISRQYKDKILNV
+3173 DISHQYKDKILNV
-3186 VNGIKRGII
+3186 VNGIKRGI
-3195 TGHQRTD
+3195 TGQQRTD
-3202 MINSLLGMSRSDV
+3202 MIDSLLGMSRSDV
-3215 DSFLISA
+3215 DSFLTSA
-3222 ASLKNGVN
+3222 KSLKNGVN

-3241 ARIKSAAQADTNVLA
+3241 ARIKNAAQADTNVLA

-3264 SNVQQAISNSQGA
+3264 SNVQQAISNSQGT

-3348 DAMRN
+3348 DAMKN

-3389 YTEWQHAQQTPNE
+3389 YAEWQRAQQTPNE

-3411 YWKTAKDLA
+3411 YWKTAQDLA
-3420 NDFKFGTDDMRSFVS
+3420 KDFKFGTDDMRTFVG
-3435 LISGKDLSTAKVA
+3435 LISGKDLSAAKVS

-3453 WERISNLKVPG
+3453 WERISELKVPG
-3464 GFKLTDLYTDDYQGS
+3464 GFKLTDLYTDDYNGS
-3479 ARFLQAVHATNP
+3479 ARFLEAVHATNP
-3491 NWASQNKN
+3491 QWASQDKK
-3499 GNWKFNFEPQDL
+3499 GKWSFDFDPQQL
-3511 ADKWGI
+3511 ADKWGVS
-3517 GVEAVENMIKQ
+3517 VEVIENFIKQ

-3537 DDTAKDAKSKMESL
+3537 DDTAKDAESKMESL
-3551 IHEYEIIGKDG
+3551 VHKYEIIGKDG
-3562 KTFKLTIDT
+3562 KKFKISIDT
-3571 SQSGNQSIMEIN
+3571 SQTGNQSIVEIN
-3583 ENIEQ
+3583 ENLDQ
-3588 VEKNIKDIND
+3588 VEKTIKDIND
-3598 GTIDPK
+3598 GTVDPK
-3604 ANESNLKKLRDDFKT
+3604 ANATSLKKLRDDFKT
-3619 LVKYR
+3619 LIKYR

-3722 TLTGLDKLIDS
+3722 TVTGLDKLIDS

-3758 GEVNATNKDLKKVSK
+3758 GEINATNKDLKKVSK
-3773 AIDTI
+3773 NIDKV
-3778 RGKKDTVISVGT
+3778 REKSHTVISVGR
-3790 NTISFDLT
+3790 NTISFDIT
-3798 NNSLSSLY
+3798 NNALKDLY
-3806 NEIRKIRNNSHIN
+3806 LQLRDIRENSHIN
-3819 VSVTQTTIKKE
+3819 VTVNQKTIKTEEDHTSGKKSDK
-3830 KDETSDGDSGNKNK
+3830 KDK
-3844 KSSSKSDSK
+3844 KSSSSERTSSGRTNSDNI
-3853 SGSKD
+3853 SGMTKAQ
-3858 KVSGKG
+3858 
-3864 DVDGQNNKSYA
+3864 GQNNKSYVD
-3875 NGKQVKQSSKTKGKA
+3875 GKKVEQSPKTKGKS

-3900 VRDGHYQTIGNNGAE
+3900 VRNGHYQTIGDNGAE
-3915 MIDVQPTDII
+3915 MIDVQPNDII

-3937 GKINSRGKSYSN
+3937 GKINSRGKSYAD
-3949 GNTDDIFGFNEDIN
+3949 GTDYD
-3963 DLFDI
+3963 
-3968 AIDDAYA
+3968 IDD
-3975 SGKRNSFSNGLDE
+3975 LI
-3988 DDLEELFDNL
+3988 DDLDVDDDDN
-3998 YADDFDDEDDYG
+3998 

-4018 FSRGGGYLP
+4018 FSSGGGYLP
-4027 TPKTI
+4027 SPKSVKKSKKR
-4032 KKKNTR
+4032 KKKNT
-4038 KKTRASTK
+4038 TTK
-4046 KKSSNNKKHSNNT
+4046 RRSNSNRSRSNKNRSNRSSRKSS
-4059 SSDKSS
+4059 SD
-4065 EWSDVSADEPTNFDW
+4065 WSDVSVEEPTNFDW
-4080 IEVRLSRINDD
+4080 IEVRLNCINDD

-4111 ALNNEIK
+4111 ALNGEIA
-4118 KTQSLLNNAY
+4118 KTEKLILNAG
-4128 KGATKYSN
+4128 KGATKYLN
-4136 KAKSIEKNI
+4136 KAKSVEKNV
-4145 RNTFKK
+4145 RKTFKK
-4151 IKQERTGSNGKDQ
+4151 IKQERTDSNGKSQ

-4227 IDKRHELRMERIN
+4227 IDKRHDLRMQSLE
-4240 QVNEIRESRK
+4240 QANEIRESRE
-4250 NLAETRR
+4250 NLYETRR
-4257 TGATNREDFLETH
+4257 TGVNNREDFFETH
-4270 GVQTTESID
+4270 GLQTNDSIED
-4279 EWFETSYT
+4279 WYHQNHD
-4287 ERKKKIQ
+4287 ERKKKRTQI
-4294 QQKKV
+4294 KKE
-4299 IADDKKQREQM
+4299 IADDKKEREKM

-4316 VTTDAEDKKYDKA
+4316 VTGADENKAYKKAVGDR
-4329 IVDKKKR
+4329 KKR
-4336 LSKLKKAFDTT
+4336 
-4347 NLNKIQSEYKRIT
+4347 
-4360 KKKSSGKKLTKKE
+4360 
-4373 KTKLKSYKNNY
+4373 
-4384 KKTKSDTD
+4384 
-4392 YINQIDTRLD
+4392 
-4402 ALNTLDPKEQKKYI
+4402 NT
-4416 NARDSKKTAEKRLK
+4416 RLK
-4430 KAFGTTDQ
+4430 KAFGTTDLDRIKAEHNRIIKKKDSGKKLTKRENKKLKSYNNNYKKAKSDTTIISNYKTRKKALDYVNLDKSEKKKYTNAQ
-4438 NKIQEKYDQ
+4438 NDKKIRNQRLKKTFGTTNIKKIQNEYDKLQ
-4447 LIVKKESGEKLT
+4447 AKKDSGKKLT
-4459 KKENT
+4459 KKENKKL
-4464 QIKSY
+4464 KSY
-4469 KNNFKNLQTAE
+4469 KNNFKPLQKDD
-4480 KTIQKVRDD
+4480 KTIQKVRSD

-4494 KDVIDQDEK
+4494 KDIIDADEK
-4503 IQSEENDLWTEKYDN
+4503 IASKENDLNQDRQES

-4530 SAIETKYSNLN
+4530 TAIETKYSNLN

-4553 IIQLSQSKGYFLSG
+4553 IIQLSQSKGYLLSG

-4595 KQYPAGTKEYYDAY
+4595 KQYPEGTKEYYDAY

-4669 DVQTGRFNE
+4669 DTQTGRFNE
-4678 YGVSALAAYAKQYNT
+4678 YGVSALATYAKQYDT

-4698 DEWSKD
+4698 DEWAKD

-4712 DKDPDNT
+4712 DKDPDKT

-4734 TITSAETAKKSMLNL
+4734 TITSAETAKKSMSNL

-4875 NQSTEVETIDKVAKD
+4875 NQSTEVRTIDKVAKD

-4918 EMLNTTISSEVK
+4918 ETLNTTISSEVK
-4930 NITDA
+4930 NITDG
-4935 IASSEAASEK
+4935 ITSSETASEK
-4945 ILGENI
+4945 ILNDNI
-4951 DKLITQMPDPQ
+4951 DKLITKMPDPQ

-4974 KDKDDDTGESGEA
+4974 KDKDNDNGESGEA
-4987 DTDNTDGD
+4987 GTDNAGGN
-4995 DNSGSGSG
+4995 DNSGFGSG

-5036 INEDRRERVRKAVN
+5036 INESRRERVRKAVD

-5077 NTKDDLINYWNAI
+5077 NTKNDLVNYWNAI
-5090 HGNNKKTKKDKL
+5090 HGDHKKTKKDKL

-5158 ALLQPVHG
+5158 ALLQPIHG

-5181 NSMGDVSI
+5181 NSVGDVSI

-5230 LKKKF
+5230 LKRKF

>member
-1 MANRAIIRVGITAD
+1 MANKAIIRVGITAD

-20 GEYEKKVKDLQKNS
+20 GEYEKKIKDLQKNS
-34 KVKAEIDSKQFEAV
+34 KVKTEIDSKQFEAV

-66 IDDSSFKQI
+66 IDDTSFKQI

-123 ISSARDTTNAIKQI
+123 ISSARNTTNAIKQI

-158 QIKAVEDRIKALTKL
+158 QIKAVENRIKALKNL
-173 DKEYTR
+173 DKAWTNAVGEYYGDDSLLYDDESINKAKKSLD
-179 ALNNLTGFGKE
+179 ALKKEFRSLLE
-190 ETEGYFG
+190 ET
-197 DDALAYYDN
+197 
-206 LEKVKK
+206 K
-212 TADKLISEF
+212 
-221 YDESKKIQS
+221 S

-235 VNTEGLKN
+235 VDDNSFEK
-243 FENSYKRMLDIYQN
+243 FENSYKRMLDIVHN
-257 FKDFRISGDSELI
+257 FRDFREQGNSDIVKSLGINDYISEFGDNI
-270 KSFNNDD
+270 N
-277 RIKELNKTVDKIESR
+277 KIESR
-292 ISRAVKTLKDDI
+292 ISKVVKTLKDDI
-304 NYIFSAGDDT
+304 NYIKNAGDDA
-314 QQELNVT
+314 QQQLNVT
-321 NNTNTRRKQ
+321 DNTNTRRKQ

-338 KDAESN
+338 GDAENN

-445 KVIKEPSEDGKSKFT
+445 RVIKEPSEDGKSKFT

-503 ANQTADA
+503 ANQTVDA
-510 ATKGAKKGYKKGKK
+510 AAKGVKKGSRKGKK

-550 KSNLSEM
+550 ESNLSEM

-649 LLGDE
+649 LLGGE
-654 AENKPVQ
+654 TENKPVQ

-671 TKIKEAE
+671 TKIKEVE

-704 GYLDFDYSG
+704 GYLEFDYYG
-713 DPNKIKSLKSIR
+713 DSDKIKSLKSIR

-737 GMGKTSESATWVDD
+737 GMGKTFESATWVDD

-786 ALLSSQSV
+786 ALLFSQSI
-794 DQIGTKNR
+794 DQIGTKDYA
-802 VSFNYKRDDNNSLI
+802 SFNYKRDDNNSLI
-816 PMDEADMAAL
+816 PMDKADMAAL

-839 VEKKIQEVLK
+839 VEKKIQEVSK
-849 LANEENAKLY
+849 LANEENIKL
-859 YGSQSRGEQGLVK
+859 YGSQSRDEQGLIK
-872 QQRELQEAIKVNEQM
+872 QQRELQEAIKANEQM
-887 PVIESAQGEAG
+887 SVTESAQDEAG
-898 SLAALLS
+898 SLAVLLS

-946 QKLNDVSIKTLTE
+946 QKLNDVSIKTLAE
-959 DIEKINANSNG
+959 DIERINASSNG
-970 ILTVADKINSIDTT
+970 ILTVADKVNSIDTT
-984 KLANIHDAFETLK
+984 KLTNIHDAFEILK

-1036 SSNGYDEIIKVL
+1036 SSNGYDEIMKVL

-1201 PLLQE
+1201 PLLRE
-1206 LTGNKNVDAYT
+1206 FTGNKNVDAYT
-1217 YLKSA
+1217 YLKST
-1222 LTNATMDYGVNTN
+1222 LTNATMSYGVKNS
-1235 ASVFS
+1235 SVFS

-1245 DFLDNIIKKIQDN
+1245 SFLDNIIKKIQDN
-1258 FNDAIKN
+1258 FDDAIKN

-1342 IHNKQVKEAFKD
+1342 VLNKQVKEAFKD

-1359 DKIVKT
+1359 DNIVKT

-1406 DVLGQITD
+1406 DVLGQITN

-1421 AFSAIAGENSLEVTL
+1421 AFSTIAGENGLEVTL

-1456 QEALTGVD
+1456 QEALIGVD
-1464 SKATETGQ
+1464 GKVTEAGQ
-1472 AGEKVKGISENIDS
+1472 TGEKVKGISENIDS

-1496 KLSQFNAEAK
+1496 KLSQFNTEAK

-1559 GDVVSGID
+1559 GDVVSRID
-1567 KKDTNKYDAQINK
+1567 KKDANKYDAQINK

-1664 FKTMQKSVKQLSE
+1664 FKTIQKSVKQLSE
-1677 ISSSNINNVANAL
+1677 ISSSNIDDVADAL
-1690 SNLADALN
+1690 SKLADALN

-1722 LAKVLNATPKQAKN
+1722 LAKVLNATPRQVKN

-1996 LGERTDIDSQLENF
+1996 LGERTDIDSQLESF

-2024 NYQKMLDDLKKY
+2024 SYKKMLEDLDKY
-2036 TDKNE
+2036 TSKNE
-2041 TKNSPYLKEYLDQIA
+2041 AKNSPYLQQYLNEIA
-2056 SANIS
+2056 GAKAS
-2061 GNNIKSI
+2061 GNDINNI

-2129 MPKDLQNEYQAFKDT
+2129 MPKDLQNEYRAFKDT

-2150 NLSTVSAKKVNV
+2150 NLSTVSAKKVNA

-2207 IRYGQEAFDVVQKLD
+2207 IRYGQEAFEIVKKLD

-2237 TLSGVFSNAAD
+2237 TLSGVFSDAAD

-2269 LGYSIP
+2269 LGYNIA

-2333 STNEEVEAITRGG
+2333 TTSDEVEAITRGG
-2346 AQLSA
+2346 AQLSS
-2351 AGNDLSESLGMI
+2351 AGNDLSQSLGMI
-2363 VAANDAVRNPSS
+2363 VAANDAVRDPSS

-2387 RGANSSDLQDLG
+2387 RGANSDDLSNLG
-2399 IDTTGMSSGTKSVV
+2399 IDTTGMSGGKKSVV
-2413 QIFKHMAGIDIMD
+2413 QIFKNMAGIDIMEGTD
-2426 GKNYKSTYDILDE
+2426 YKSTYDILDE

-2446 LTDAEKAALS
+2446 LTDAERAALS
-2456 EAVGGKRGGSIMAS
+2456 EATGGKRGGSIMAS
-2470 LMTNWQDAKDV
+2470 LMMNWQDAKDV
-2481 VETANNSEG
+2481 VETANNSQG
-2490 SAEKEQKNREKSI
+2490 SAEREQKNREKSI
-2503 QVALNR
+2503 QVSLNR
-2509 AKAQIEEVIADMADK
+2509 AKSQVEEVIADMADK
-2524 GLIKGAID
+2524 GVIKGLID
-2532 GFTSILKVIE
+2532 GFATILKYVE
-2542 QITSKLKALS
+2542 KITSHLKGWS
-2552 ILPLGGIFLFFQRL
+2552 VIPLGGIFLFFERL
-2566 MTGGPSGIANDIGT
+2566 ATGGISGLAKDFKT
-2580 IGKAVT
+2580 IGHGISSVINTVKKGGVGDTLKESLSSFFDVNKDAHVDDTIGNRQHTADVNDNTFVQKAQDVT
-2586 KIFGSRAKDDSG
+2586 DAVDEMDE
-2598 NLLKTAEGKQ
+2598 A
-2608 IWNGGIFGK
+2608 WGK
-2617 LFSDRKPDTEA
+2617 L
-2628 EQESSNVTNENTAK
+2628 
-2642 RNENAAATDNQTRAE
+2642 NQ
-2657 QTHAEVLKNENLSQE
+2657 N
-2672 AQNANESI
+2672 
-2680 DNVNDTIDELDDAWG
+2680 
-2695 ELNQHPELGDMNN
+2695 PELGNMD
-2708 AIAEVEQEAQN
+2708 AALDKVEQEAQD
-2719 ATTTAVEGATE
+2719 ATKVAVDGASELVEHTGDVTEALGKTSEETASVKKGFGGLGASLKGSLGGILFGIGAVITAFTVVNGIADSVIAKEKEATE
-2730 VVAQTE
+2730 QAQKNVA
-2736 EVTKE
+2736 
-2741 LTKTGKT
+2741 
-2748 TSSIGSIFSR
+2748 
-2758 IGSGIKNHLTG
+2758 
-2769 IITGITAVIG
+2769 
-2779 VIVTLQAIAANFWQS
+2779 
-2794 QSNATDQ
+2794 NA
-2801 AAKNL
+2801 
-2806 ENAQQNIKS
+2806 EQNIKN
-2815 AQKSIKT
+2815 AQRTIGQIKEG
-2822 MQDDNYDVLRRGV
+2822 NYDVLRKGV
-2835 DTSTNK
+2835 DTNTNQ
-2841 NLSLTNEEYEKYLD
+2841 NLSLTDDDYQRYLD
-2855 YNNQIAQ
+2855 YNNQIA
-2862 MAPDL
+2862 DL
-2867 VAGYDSQG
+2867 VPQVVAGYDSQG
-2875 NAIIRYKNNIKDLN
+2875 NAVIKYTKKIKDLN
-2889 GVLKDSIQYQIDVKD
+2889 DILKEYNANQIKQKNGLDDALLQDIKDYKTFKQGNNGTAGSTIANLIKGNTPSTVQIDY
-2904 GIKSSMLQNGKD
+2904 I
-2916 IRSFYKGYQTNFTDN
+2916 
-2931 DSLGSETKEI
+2931 DSLLELNKKER
-2941 LVWYGNLFNGKHYK
+2941 
-2955 DKATNKEL
+2955 KE
-2963 LDYLNGLRGLS
+2963 
-2974 EKEQKAR
+2974 R
-2981 IKKAN
+2981 IKKDSGPFQNEYLEGYGRRAIYKDLLKDQN
-2986 DSIIPSQE
+2986 ISKEDLYDAKTLQKTKERINSQLDDITSRAKKTIQVQAQATDSFYDLTEKQQKFVSTLISNSDDSIINILNSSKSNSAKRDKIE
-2994 SYYLQMLKNDYGVDL
+2994 GIATNAI
-3009 TKGSTSKN
+3009 STTDKLSKVN
-3017 IVSGIQA
+3017 FVGA
-3024 ITKSFNGLTNGIKDF
+3024 NGKKTNLFDALSNFDEDAKKTSIRNIKDF
-3039 AEKSNE
+3039 
-3045 ASDGYDKLDD
+3045 YDD
-3055 SAKSL
+3055 
-3060 LSTMDSADVPNKF
+3060 
-3073 VKKIANAATDNE
+3073 I
-3085 RTRASKDFAS
+3085 
-3095 YTMGIATTLSDVKTK
+3095 
-3110 NSKGKT
+3110 
-3116 ISLADKLTGFDND
+3116 
-3129 TKKES
+3129 
-3134 IRNLGEL
+3134 
-3141 YNDLDDELR
+3141 DDELR
-3150 DYLNDN
+3150 KNFSEDKANYL
-3156 DATYIER
+3156 ER
-3163 TLGLKDKQGR
+3163 ILGLKDKQDR
-3173 DISRQYKDKILNV
+3173 DVSRQYKEKILNI
-3186 VNGIKRGII
+3186 VNGIKHGI
-3195 TGHQRTD
+3195 TEQQRTD
-3202 MINSLLGMSRSDV
+3202 MIDSLLGMSRSDI
-3215 DSFLISA
+3215 DSFLTSA
-3222 ASLKNGVN
+3222 SQLKNGVT
-3230 TYQDALVALKY
+3230 TYQEALEALSL

-3256 YDTEATNI
+3256 YDSENENI
-3264 SNVQQAISNSQGA
+3264 SNLQQAIANSQGV
-3277 SGLTKTDLDNIKS
+3277 SGLSKTDVDNIKT

-3348 DAMRN
+3348 QAMKN
-3353 ASDEDKAALE
+3353 ASGEDKEALE
-3363 TQQKQIK
+3363 TQQRQIK

-3389 YTEWQHAQQTPNE
+3389 YAEWQRAQQTPNE
-3402 GANNEAIGN
+3402 GANNEAIGD

-3420 NDFKFGTDDMRSFVS
+3420 KDFKFGTDDMRSFVG

-3491 NWASQNKN
+3491 NWASQDKN
-3499 GNWKFNFEPQDL
+3499 DSWKFDFEPQDL
-3511 ADKWGI
+3511 ADKWGVN
-3517 GVEAVENMIKQ
+3517 VEVIENMIKQ
-3528 LGDYMDVTM
+3528 LGDYIDVTL

-3551 IHEYEIIGKDG
+3551 IHKYDIIGKDG
-3562 KTFKLTIDT
+3562 KTFTITIDT
-3571 SQSGNQSIMEIN
+3571 SQAGNQSIMEIN

-3588 VEKNIKDIND
+3588 VEQNIKDIND

-3604 ANESNLKKLRDDFKT
+3604 ANASNLKKLRDDFKT
-3619 LVKYR
+3619 LVKYK
-3624 AQAEAQIH
+3624 AQAESQIH
-3632 FHVDTSKLT
+3632 FHIDTSKLT
-3641 DQGKKGFQTLTEYYQ
+3641 KQGQTGFQTLTQYYQ
-3656 VRYEYRE
+3656 LKYEYHE
-3663 AKKTG
+3663 SKKTG

-3675 IAKSVKAKRKELE
+3675 IAKDVKAKRKEVE
-3688 TMVKADPTLADE
+3688 AMVAADPTIADE

-3706 AQGTINWKG
+3706 AQGTVNWKG
-3715 IKDQNGN
+3715 FKDENGKTVKGLDELINSGTYIKD
-3722 TLTGLDKLIDS
+3722 
-3733 GKYIKGLKNKFSNN
+3733 LKSKFSNK
-3747 QSITVTVNTDK
+3747 QSITVTVKTNK
-3758 GEVNATNKDLKKVSK
+3758 GQINATNKDLEKVSK
-3773 AIDTI
+3773 RIDKI
-3778 RGKKDTVISVGT
+3778 RGKSNTTISVGL

-3798 NNSLSSLY
+3798 SNALSNFY
-3806 NEIRKIRNNSHIN
+3806 NKLRDIRNHSHID
-3819 VSVTQTTIKKE
+3819 VTVNQKTIKTEEDHTNK
-3830 KDETSDGDSGNKNK
+3830 KKKKSDDNKSAQSSSSSRDSGQTKLF
-3844 KSSSKSDSK
+3844 
-3853 SGSKD
+3853 
-3858 KVSGKG
+3858 
-3864 DVDGQNNKSYA
+3864 GQNNESYA
-3875 NGKQVKQSSKTKGKA
+3875 NGKDIKQSSKTKGKA
-3890 LVGELGTELL
+3890 LVGELGAELL
-3900 VRDGHYQTIGNNGAE
+3900 VRNGHYQTIGDDGAE
-3915 MIDVQPTDII
+3915 MIDVYPSDII

-3930 TKQLLEN
+3930 TKKLLQD
-3937 GKINSRGKSYSN
+3937 GKINSRGKAFFDGLYPL
-3949 GNTDDIFGFNEDIN
+3949 DDNLDDLLSSLTAEDY
-3963 DLFDI
+3963 
-3968 AIDDAYA
+3968 DDDENAYA
-3975 SGKRNSFSNGLDE
+3975 
-3988 DDLEELFDNL
+3988 
-3998 YADDFDDEDDYG
+3998 Y
-4010 DSYAFGKS
+4010 GKS
-4018 FSRGGGYLP
+4018 FATGGGYLP
-4027 TPKTI
+4027 ALKRKT
-4032 KKKNTR
+4032 N
-4038 KKTRASTK
+4038 TK
-4046 KKSSNNKKHSNNT
+4046 KKKKTPIKHS
-4059 SSDKSS
+4059 SSPKRKRSKSKSKSS
-4065 EWSDVSADEPTNFDW
+4065 YGDWADVNDTDATEFDW
-4080 IEVRLSRINDD
+4080 IEIKINRLNED
-4091 ITQLDYNVNRT
+4091 ITQLDYNINRT
-4102 YLRWGVRHK
+4102 YLRWGVRAS
-4111 ALNNEIK
+4111 ALNKEINKTDKLITNTSKGSQKYLSKANSIVKNISKTFKNVKQEASDGNKKKTRNKYSSSQIK
-4118 KTQSLLNNAY
+4118 KLS
-4128 KGATKYSN
+4128 
-4136 KAKSIEKNI
+4136 
-4145 RNTFKK
+4145 
-4151 IKQERTGSNGKDQ
+4151 
-4164 KRRKYS
+4164 
-4170 DKDLDKMTKQ
+4170 KQ
-4180 FKEYAK
+4180 FKQYAK
-4186 KVREGK
+4186 LVREGNIK
-4192 LQIQDIKNPDMAK
+4192 ISEIKNPDLAK
-4205 AIQDYQTWYE
+4205 AVQEYQTWYE

-4227 IDKRHELRMERIN
+4227 IDKRHELRMQKYEQANTIRSDRQTLQQTKRSGIN
-4240 QVNEIRESRK
+4240 SRE
-4250 NLAETRR
+4250 E
-4257 TGATNREDFLETH
+4257 FLETH
-4270 GVQTTESID
+4270 GVQTVDDVQAWYDTGVDTYEK
-4279 EWFETSYT
+4279 ELKQE
-4287 ERKKKIQ
+4287 KKKN
-4294 QQKKV
+4294 
-4299 IADDKKQREQM
+4299 ADLKKQREET

-4316 VTTDAEDKKYDKA
+4316 VISEQDKKDYNKAKKDKA
-4329 IVDKKKR
+4329 KI
-4336 LSKLKKAFDTT
+4336 LPKLKKVFGTSD
-4347 NLNKIQSEYKRIT
+4347 LEKIQKAYET
-4360 KKKSSGKKLTKKE
+4360 TAKKKKSGKKLTKSD
-4373 KTKLKSYKNNY
+4373 KTKLKAYNKYYKEVL
-4384 KKTKSDTD
+4384 KDQST
-4392 YINQIDTRLD
+4392 IDTINDARNALKYVNLD
-4402 ALNTLDPKEQKKYI
+4402 KTEKKKYT
-4416 NARDSKKTAEKRLK
+4416 NAQADKKLRETRLK
-4430 KAFGTTDQ
+4430 KAFGTIDQ
-4438 NKIQEKYDQ
+4438 AKIQSQYDNLIIKQNNNEELTDKEK
-4447 LIVKKESGEKLT
+4447 K
-4459 KKENT
+4459 
-4464 QIKSY
+4464 QIQSY
-4469 KNNFKNLQTAE
+4469 KNNFQKLSDDKAI
-4480 KTIQKVRDD
+4480 IQEVRDA
-4489 VAKTS
+4489 VAETS
-4494 KDVIDQDEK
+4494 DDVIK
-4503 IQSEENDLWTEKYDN
+4503 LNNDIAESDN
-4518 VNDYFDMLEKKM
+4518 NLAELQYESVNRYFDMLDKKM
-4530 SAIETKYSNLN
+4530 TAIETKYTNLN

-4553 IIQLSQSKGYFLSG
+4553 IIQLSQSKGYLLSG

-4573 IKYQKQEGENIKGQ
+4573 IKYQKQEGENIRGQ

-4595 KQYPAGTKEYYDAY
+4595 KQYPADTKEYYDAY
-4609 SKVVDLGNQDLQN
+4609 NKVVDLGNQDLQN
-4622 QAKVAQLEKEKAD
+4622 QAKVAQLEKEQAD

-4648 GYLNEELGWLESIL
+4648 GYLNEELEWLESIL

-4669 DVQTGRFNE
+4669 DAQTGRFNE

-4698 DEWSKD
+4698 DEWAKD

-4712 DKDPDNT
+4712 DNDPDNT
-4719 ELQDKYQQYMQNWRS
+4719 ELQDKYQQYMQNWRN
-4734 TITSAETAKKSMLNL
+4734 TITSGETAKKSMSNL

-4828 QDTEYN
+4828 QETEYS
-4834 QYVSDQEEL
+4834 QYVSDQEEI
-4843 LDNLYTEFQNM
+4843 LDNIYTEFQNM
-4854 FEDKMDDL
+4854 FEDKMSDM
-4862 EQVVKDAIKIVND
+4862 EQVVKDALRIVNE
-4875 NQSTEVETIDKVAKD
+4875 NQSLEVKTLDKTASD
-4890 VGYKVTDGTKNIL
+4890 VGYKITDSTKNIL
-4903 NSQSHY
+4903 NSQSQY

-4918 EMLNTTISSEVK
+4918 ENLCSTITSEVA
-4930 NITDA
+4930 NINQSIMD
-4935 IASSEAASEK
+4935 SENASEQ
-4945 ILGENI
+4945 ILNENT
-4951 DKLITQMPDPQ
+4951 DKLITQMPKPIT
-4962 KVLDLEN
+4962 LEELEN
-4969 MVIKD
+4969 IINGDTKSNDDPDKPPKD
-4974 KDKDDDTGESGEA
+4974 ES
-4987 DTDNTDGD
+4987 
-4995 DNSGSGSG
+4995 DNSNTSGS
-5003 NSNGGGKKPQKKQTG
+5003 SSVTPSAKG

-5030 TNYDDK
+5030 TNADDD
-5036 INEDRRERVRKAVN
+5036 INVSRHKRVTDAVDH
-5050 NSNTKDSNKK
+5050 SDTKHSNKK
-5060 AKKGSLEYFLY
+5060 AKKGTLEYFLY
-5071 HNYGAG
+5071 HTYGAG
-5077 NTKDDLINYWNAI
+5077 NTNTDLINYWNAI
-5090 HGNNKKTKKDKL
+5090 HGDHKKKVKDKL
-5102 SSAEKKDLMNW
+5102 SSAEKKDLMAW

-5158 ALLQPVHG
+5158 ALLQPIHG

-5181 NSMGDVSI
+5181 NSVGDVSI
-5189 VFNMPNVSNYEDF
+5189 VFNMPNVSSYEDF